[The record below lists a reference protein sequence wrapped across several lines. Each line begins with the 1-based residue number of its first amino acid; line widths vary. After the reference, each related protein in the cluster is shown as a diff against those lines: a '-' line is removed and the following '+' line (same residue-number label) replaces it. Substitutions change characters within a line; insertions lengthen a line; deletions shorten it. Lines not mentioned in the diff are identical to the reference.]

1 MVGLVGGAVSGS
13 DLDAMV
19 EPTLVEDWY
28 QEDRFED
35 GDSGLAHV
43 HHGEKDPGGHTTWT
57 DDRGVVAVHGAIGN
71 RRLLEKSDDELFEAI
86 LDRPSVVLPKL
97 DGPFLIAAY
106 DRRDEEFV
114 VATDKVGTRSCYY
127 AEADGLLFASRVAA
141 IQTQLDEQ
149 TVNVRTVED
158 ILTFGHAYG
167 DRTMLEEVRSVPPA
181 SMVRFRDGEV
191 QVERYWEPEFGRASV
206 DDYVDHTL
214 GVYRDA
220 MANVTSTVEG
230 RPGLWLSG
238 GLDSRTM
245 AAVLKEQLGS
255 FRTLTYDANPG
266 GGVNLEPA
274 KQVANLLGVDNEV
287 TPFEPEP
294 FVETIPRGIE
304 ITDGLVDWGFFVNL
318 PFILDGLH
326 NRMDVILEAAPQGEY
341 FGEDIWL
348 DNLKDKPPAEGV
360 FSLWGMNDPGLV
372 ENLLADPVDP
382 KLSIRELLGESTKSD
397 PRHRTLDTIRRSFG
411 YGHFR
416 SKALAR
422 SQVGT
427 RLPWAHGAFQDHIA
441 KLPDE
446 EFRIRNVPFTGGK
459 IPYAVSPLKLELVRR
474 LDRGMETVPYE
485 RTGFS
490 PARPLPLHAA
500 GYGYREGK
508 KRLADEPSMYTQW
521 YRQNRAMRSFIDGLL
536 DDARDRPFFDA
547 DAIAK
552 LRDDVLSGESGAIR
566 ALSAITTVEQWLQNH
581 YDGTTRSVAPQAA
594 QPTR

>member
-1 MVGLVGGAVSGS
+1 MVGVIGGTVDATQ
-13 DLDAMV
+13 LDAMV
-19 EPTLVEDWY
+19 EPTLVEEWY
-28 QEDRFED
+28 QVDRFED
-35 GDSGLAHV
+35 GGASLAHV
-43 HHGEKDPGGHTTWT
+43 HHGEKDPGGHVTWT

-71 RRLLEKSDDELFEAI
+71 RRLLDKSDDELYGAI

-106 DRRDEEFV
+106 DRRDDELL

-127 AEADGLLFASRVAA
+127 AEEDGLLFASRVAA
-141 IQTQLDEQ
+141 IQPMLDEQ

-181 SMVRFRDGEV
+181 SMVRYRDGEAE
-191 QVERYWEPEFGRASV
+191 VERYWEPEFGQSPV
-206 DDYVDHTL
+206 DGYVDRTL

-220 MANVTSTVEG
+220 MANVTDTIDG
-230 RPGLWLSG
+230 QPGLWLSG

-245 AAVLKEQLGS
+245 AAALKEQLGS

-274 KQVANLLGVDNEV
+274 KRVANLLDVENEV

-294 FVETIPRGIE
+294 FVDAIPQGIE

-326 NRMDVILEAAPQGEY
+326 NRVDVVLEAAPQGEY

-348 DNLKDKPPAEGV
+348 DNLTNKPPAEGV
-360 FSLWGMNDPGLV
+360 FSLWGMNDPETV
-372 ENLLADPVDP
+372 EGLLADPVDP
-382 KLSIRELLGESTKSD
+382 KLSIRELLGESSKSD
-397 PRHRTLDTIRRSFG
+397 PRHRTLDTIRRSFA

-427 RLPWAHGAFQDHIA
+427 RLPWAHGAFQDHVA

-446 EFRIRNVPFTGGK
+446 QFRIRNVPFTGGK
-459 IPYAVSPLKLELVRR
+459 LPYAVSPLKLELVRR
-474 LDRGMETVPYE
+474 IDRGIDRVPYE

-490 PARPLPLHAA
+490 PARPLALHAA
-500 GYGYREGK
+500 GYGYIKGREI
-508 KRLADEPSMYTQW
+508 LADEPSMYTQW
-521 YRQNRAMRSFIDGLL
+521 YRENGALRSFIDDLL
-536 DDARDRPFFDA
+536 DDACDRPFFDA
-547 DAIAK
+547 DAIAD

-566 ALSAITTVEQWLQNH
+566 ALTAITTVEHWLQEH
-581 YDGTTRSVAPQAA
+581 YDGATRAVAPQATR
-594 QPTR
+594 PTQ